1 MNPHEFFFQNIATQQ
16 QSQTSDPYYLQH
28 NLVALEVANNW
39 PFVCELMR
47 KKKKGQLTQIDSME
61 QLWDNFLVGNNIDI
75 ESYKNNEEFLKA
87 NLKTIPD

>member
-1 MNPHEFFFQNIATQQ
+1 MNPHEFFFQNVTAQQ
-16 QSQTSDPYYLQH
+16 PQQLADPEWFQH

-47 KKKKGQLTQIDSME
+47 KKKEGQLQQVDEME
-61 QLWDNFLVGNNIDI
+61 QLWHNFLVGNNIDI

-87 NLKTIPD
+87 NLRAVPN